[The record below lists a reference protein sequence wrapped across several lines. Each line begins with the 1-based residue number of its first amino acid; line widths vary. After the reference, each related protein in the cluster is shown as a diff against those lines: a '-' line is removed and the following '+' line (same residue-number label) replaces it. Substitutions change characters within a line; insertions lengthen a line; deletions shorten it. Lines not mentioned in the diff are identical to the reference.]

1 MYKFQK
7 RIMVKTHKVEGFDAF
22 KAKVEELAGSGADV
36 FVMFSGSKNAEG
48 VSWCPDCVEAEPVV
62 NVSCLVV
69 YYCTIEILLR
79 VASGPKMIINGFF
92 SQFVYDGGGMNID
105 VVLSIGSQFNLV
117 ALSNLGPCCG
127 CYLNR
132 WKLRNVFSI
141 KPIFSYRS

>member
-62 NVSCLVV
+62 NVSCL
-69 YYCTIEILLR
+69 LLLQLR
-79 VASGPKMIINGFF
+79 NSATCSKWSQDDNQWFF
-92 SQFVYDGGGMNID
+92 SQCVYDGWMNID

>member
-22 KAKVEELAGSGADV
+22 KAKVEELAGTGADV

-62 NVSCLVV
+62 NVSCL
-69 YYCTIEILLR
+69 LLHF
-79 VASGPKMIINGFF
+79 INSDTCSKWSQDDNQWFF
-92 SQFVYDGGGMNID
+92 SQCVYDGGMNID

-127 CYLNR
+127 CYFNR
-132 WKLRNVFSI
+132 WELRNVFSI

>member
-62 NVSCLVV
+62 NVSRL
-69 YYCTIEILLR
+69 
-79 VASGPKMIINGFF
+79 
-92 SQFVYDGGGMNID
+92 
-105 VVLSIGSQFNLV
+105 LSII
-117 ALSNLGPCCG
+117 AL
-127 CYLNR
+127 
-132 WKLRNVFSI
+132 
-141 KPIFSYRS
+141 

>member
-79 VASGPKMIINGFF
+79 VASGPKMIINGFLA
-92 SQFVYDGGGMNID
+92 SVCMMDG
-105 VVLSIGSQFNLV
+105 
-117 ALSNLGPCCG
+117 
-127 CYLNR
+127 
-132 WKLRNVFSI
+132 
-141 KPIFSYRS
+141 